1 MSAAKKK
8 DFSKIPG
15 DPTAAFFSAGE
26 AEQQLHEP
34 QEPQEPQEQEKPKK
48 ETKSKRINVL
58 LKPSLFEN
66 LRKISV
72 LSEVSVNRQIELIL
86 EGYVEGQEGKQALA
100 LYETVQQFKSM
111 KKGGSDE

>member
-8 DFSKIPG
+8 DFSNIPG
-15 DPTAAFFSAGE
+15 DPTAAFFSTGE
-26 AEQQLHEP
+26 AEQQPEQL
-34 QEPQEPQEQEKPKK
+34 QEPQEQEKPKK

-100 LYETVQQFKSM
+100 LYETVQQFKTM
-111 KKGGSDE
+111 KKGGNGE